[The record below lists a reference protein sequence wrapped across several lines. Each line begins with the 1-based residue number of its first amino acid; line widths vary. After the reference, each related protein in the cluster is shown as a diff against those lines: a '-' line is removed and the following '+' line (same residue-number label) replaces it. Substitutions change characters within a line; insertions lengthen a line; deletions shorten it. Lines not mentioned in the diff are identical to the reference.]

1 MSPFKSIAGRAL
13 GKLIEGYR
21 SSDIGKGFG
30 SGGSG
35 SGGGAVAEPF
45 TSKMVLVGGGGG
57 GSLAQGE
64 GAGGAGGVSFFEY
77 SIVLGTSYPVR
88 VGNGGI
94 GGNYPGTPTGTD
106 GEYSQWTS
114 SSDYLVGEGGN
125 GGFNTGG
132 GNGNLQGGN
141 AGGGGSGPPSSGGN
155 GSPVP
160 GPLLPY
166 IFGGYPGGDG
176 YALGGSS
183 GGNMGGGGGGAGG
196 AGGNADGPGTPGQV
210 AGGDGG
216 AGKEVPSVYLP
227 DTFTQTI
234 NGPQPNQFLGM
245 LVSNPAALL
254 RTFGG
259 GGGGGSEHGR
269 FDRGLGGPGGGGHG
283 GWGSPAVPAAS
294 APAPPAGPTGNTYG
308 PAPTNLNGEPGY
320 AGRGGGGGG
329 GGYTDSTSNGGNG
342 GGGVCI
348 IQTPTLVTAEI
359 TGMPSPNYSTV
370 TAGDEKYV
378 IILGHTG
385 TGGSVLSGTVTFN
398 AN

>member
-13 GKLIEGYR
+13 GKLLEGYK

-30 SGGSG
+30 SGSG
-35 SGGGAVAEPF
+35 GGGAVAEPF

-94 GGNYPGTPTGTD
+94 GGNYPGTPTGAD

-114 SSDYLVGEGGN
+114 SSDYRVGEGGN
-125 GGFNTGG
+125 GGYNNYG
-132 GNGNLQGGN
+132 GNGNEQGGN
-141 AGGGGSGPPSSGGN
+141 GGGGGSFSPGGGGS

-160 GPLLPY
+160 GPFLPY
-166 IFGGYPGGDG
+166 IFGGYAGGDG
-176 YALGGSS
+176 HALGGSS
-183 GGNMGGGGGGAGG
+183 GGNQGGGGGGATANGG
-196 AGGNADGPGTPGQV
+196 SADGPGTPGQV
-210 AGGDGG
+210 AGGNGG
-216 AGKEVPSVYLP
+216 AGKEVPAIYLP

-245 LVSNPAALL
+245 LITNPAVLR

-269 FDRGLGGPGGGGHG
+269 VDRGLGGDGGGGHG
-283 GWGSPAVPAAS
+283 GWGSPAVPGS
-294 APAPPAGPTGNTYG
+294 GNTNYPPAGPTGQTFG
-308 PAPTNLNGEPGY
+308 PDANNVNGEPGY

-329 GGYTDSTSNGGNG
+329 GGYTDSSSNGGDG

-348 IQTPTLVTAEI
+348 IQTPKVVTATI
-359 TGMPSPNYSTV
+359 GGMPSPNYSTV
-370 TAGDEKYV
+370 TDGDEKYV
-378 IILGHTG
+378 IIIGHTG
-385 TGGSVLSGTVTFN
+385 VGGSVLTGTVTFN
-398 AN
+398 